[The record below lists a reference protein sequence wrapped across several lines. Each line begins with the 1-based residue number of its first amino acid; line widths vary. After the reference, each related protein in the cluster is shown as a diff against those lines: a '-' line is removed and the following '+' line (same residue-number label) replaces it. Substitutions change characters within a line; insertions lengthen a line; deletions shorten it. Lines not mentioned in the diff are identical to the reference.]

1 MTATADSRRNTLLA
15 TLIPVFALIVA
26 PLGVAGQNIGLGVAM
41 ASYLALNAFDSWMPL
56 RRCLRD
62 ALVRQYILAWSVIVI
77 PVTIATLRRGDMKEA
92 GRFFWGYLFVC
103 SIPVF
108 ARTLSAYQPNIR
120 LLGKLINALI
130 VAMGLICLTQFI
142 WAWKIENHQLVS
154 TIRRAQGFYSHP
166 LTLAYAILPLIPWL
180 TSRFLR
186 NFRDLT
192 LGVTWVSAM
201 IIVLTSQSVTVIF
214 VSVVVVA
221 ALAVRILNQR
231 QLAVA
236 GLAGVLLSGM
246 VMITPNPISE
256 KVKTVLAGQRG
267 DHETDYPDDRMAF
280 WHANFEMFMDAPWLG
295 HGTGLGRENR
305 RPYFEKIGLGNLKR
319 MYESHNMYLQYAVE
333 GGIVAALALAGF
345 LAWWYLSARQ
355 WTPGDPGRILVL
367 RVIAVAFA
375 LAGLTQNSIQ
385 DSEVRYL
392 LVMTFAG
399 LISRI

>member
-1 MTATADSRRNTLLA
+1 MTATADSRRNTVLA
-15 TLIPVFALIVA
+15 TLIPVFAMIVA

-77 PVTIATLRRGDMKEA
+77 PVTIATLRRGDLKEA
-92 GRFFWGYLFVC
+92 SRFFWGYLFVC

-108 ARTLSAYQPNIR
+108 ARTLITYKPNIT
-120 LLGKLINALI
+120 LLAKLIN
-130 VAMGLICLTQFI
+130 GLLLVTGLVCLSQFI
-142 WAWKIENHQLVS
+142 WAWKIENHQIVS

-166 LTLAYAILPLIPWL
+166 LTLAYAVLPLIPWL
-180 TSRFLR
+180 TARFFA
-186 NFRDLT
+186 NFRSLSFF
-192 LGVTWVSAM
+192 VSWTSALV
-201 IIVLTSQSVTVIF
+201 IVATSQSVTVIA
-214 VSVVVVA
+214 VTIAIIVTLAMRILSSRQRAIA
-221 ALAVRILNQR
+221 ALT
-231 QLAVA
+231 
-236 GLAGVLLSGM
+236 GVLTCGAI
-246 VMITPNPISE
+246 MITPNPISE
-256 KVKTVLAGQRG
+256 KVTMVLSGTRS
-267 DHETDYPDDRMAF
+267 DHETGYPDDRMAF
-280 WHANFEMFMDAPWLG
+280 WHANFEMFMDAPFLG
-295 HGTGLGRENR
+295 HGTGLGRDDR
-305 RPYFEKIGLGNLKR
+305 KPYFEKIGLGHLKR

-355 WTPGDPGRILVL
+355 WSHGDPMRIFVL
-367 RVIAVAFA
+367 RVTAVAFA

-392 LVMTFAG
+392 LVLTFAG